1 MILSKDRVATVR
13 MEFAHSIVAIKPHLD
28 YDVNLNLEIMDIL
41 NRLKMDN
48 DRDVVEAVEHTD
60 FKLL

>member
-1 MILSKDRVATVR
+1 
-13 MEFAHSIVAIKPHLD
+13 MEFAHSIVAIKPYLD

-48 DRDVVEAVEHTD
+48 DRDVVEAVEQCD
-60 FKLL
+60 YKLLQ

>member
-1 MILSKDRVATVR
+1 
-13 MEFAHSIVAIKPHLD
+13 MEFAHSIVSIKPYFD

-48 DRDVVEAVEHTD
+48 DRDVVEAVE
-60 FKLL
+60 